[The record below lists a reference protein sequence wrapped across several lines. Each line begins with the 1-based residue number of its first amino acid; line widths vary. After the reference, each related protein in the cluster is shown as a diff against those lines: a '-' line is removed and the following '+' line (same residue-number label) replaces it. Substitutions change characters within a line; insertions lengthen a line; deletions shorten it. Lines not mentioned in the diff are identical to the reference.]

1 MNYAAGRCRPVPT
14 RLRAAATA
22 DGISSDRRHLHIKIP
37 HREDVDF
44 LAIVLSEC
52 RGVRGGETCMDGA
65 DGRYAGR
72 FKQRECGSLLLL
84 DDARE
89 LGANLFERSAGAAD
103 DQCVGIHEESFA
115 RVSPGFVPAARR
127 PANTG
132 LTAKVEFIGFP
143 LRRVD
148 GRPAGEH
155 T

>member
-84 DDARE
+84 DDAR
-89 LGANLFERSAGAAD
+89 
-103 DQCVGIHEESFA
+103 VIHEP
-115 RVSPGFVPAARR
+115 SPIRPTTALRFRDTRADLTRSIAITTAARNR
-127 PANTG
+127 RHRATG
-132 LTAKVEFIGFP
+132 APEL
-143 LRRVD
+143 LR
-148 GRPAGEH
+148 
-155 T
+155 TI